1 MAFKRWVISP
11 PEKQLAEMLAEECN
25 TDSFIALI
33 AASRGYTDPAE
44 LDEFLS
50 DETII
55 SDPFELSDMG
65 KAVDIIW
72 NSIYSEEQIAIYG
85 DYDVDGITATAL
97 LYSYL
102 KNKGANV
109 IYHIPSREKDGYGMN
124 ISSIDMLHHR
134 DVELIITVDNG
145 IASIREIE
153 YAKSLGMKVIVTDH
167 HLPQEE
173 LPCPDALINPHRPD
187 DISEFKDICGVEVA
201 FKLLC
206 AMEGKNPEELIYDYG
221 ALVALGTVADVMP
234 LRFENRAIVREGLRA
249 IADKNNLGIS
259 ALLRVEDIDP
269 DSLTAAKL
277 AFLVAPRINAAG
289 RMGDAARGVEL
300 LITNDDETAS
310 SLAQAL
316 NADNIKRQGIEK
328 KIFTEAVTKI
338 EKSGYKY
345 NRVLV
350 VSGENWHGGVI
361 GIVASRLAEKYG
373 KPAIVLSENGE
384 ISHGSA
390 RSVGDFSIYDAIS
403 NCSYLLTKFG
413 GHEMAAGISLYTDT
427 IEQFRSKIN
436 EYAMQSSRPCL
447 ELKIDCKLKPSALSL
462 ELAEDIKVLEP
473 FGQGNPVPVFAVLN
487 SKITRITPVG
497 NGKHLRINFSRD
509 EVDFTAMLFG
519 TTKNAFGF
527 SEGETVDIAVTLGI
541 NEFGGEQRLS
551 VVIKDIRKSNLNE
564 DALLKQIDLY
574 ESFKSGVEGEY
585 LEILPSRKE
594 VGEVYKELVKSP
606 AGLEK
611 IVNMKVDTI
620 GFAKA
625 LISAEALCELG
636 LLKSVNIDGDKILK
650 VDSTN
655 QKVNLSDAKILR
667 RLGGGIYE
675 A

>member
-1 MAFKRWVISP
+1 MTFKRWTISP
-11 PEKQLAEMLAEECN
+11 PQKQLAEMLAEECN

-33 AASRGYTDPAE
+33 AASRGYTDPAD

-50 DETII
+50 DELII
-55 SDPFELSDMG
+55 SDPYELSDME

-72 NSIYSEEQIAIYG
+72 DTVYSEELIAIYG

-124 ISSIDMLHHR
+124 ISSIDMLHER
-134 DVELIITVDNG
+134 NVELIITVDNG
-145 IASIREIE
+145 VASVREIE

-173 LPCPDALINPHRPD
+173 LPTPDALINPHRPD

-206 AMEGKNPEELIYDYG
+206 ALEGKSPEELIYDYG

-234 LRFENRAIVREGLRA
+234 LKYENRAIVREGLKV
-249 IADKNNLGIS
+249 IADKCNLGIS
-259 ALLRVEDIDP
+259 ALLRAENIDP

-300 LITNDDETAS
+300 LITNDDEVAD
-310 SLAQAL
+310 SLAQGL
-316 NADNIKRQGIEK
+316 ISDNIKRQGIEK

-345 NRVLV
+345 NRVIV
-350 VSGENWHGGVI
+350 VSGENWHGGVV

-373 KPAIVLSENGE
+373 RPAIVLSENGE
-384 ISHGSA
+384 LSHGSA
-390 RSVGDFSIYDAIS
+390 RSVGDFSIYNAIS
-403 NCSYLLTKFG
+403 SCAFLLTKFG
-413 GHEMAAGISLYTDT
+413 GHEMAAGISLYTDC
-427 IEQFRSKIN
+427 IDDFRRKIN
-436 EYAMQSSRPCL
+436 EYAQSVKMPCP

-473 FGQGNPVPVFAVLN
+473 FGNANPMPVFAILN
-487 SKITRITPVG
+487 LLITRITPVG
-497 NGKHLRINFSRD
+497 NGKHLRLNFCRD
-509 EVDFTAMLFG
+509 SVDFTAMLFG

-527 SEGETVDIAVTLGI
+527 MEGETVDIAVTLDI
-541 NEFGGEQRLS
+541 NNFGGEQRLS

-564 DALLKQIDLY
+564 EVLFKQIDLY
-574 ESFKSGVEGEY
+574 ENFKSGVEGDY
-585 LEILPSRKE
+585 LSITPSRME
-594 VGEVYKELVKSP
+594 VGEVYKELVKRP
-606 AGLEK
+606 AGLER
-611 IVNMKVDTI
+611 IVNMNINTI

-636 LLKSVNIDGDKILK
+636 LLKSVNIEGDKILK
-650 VDSTN
+650 IDGTN
-655 QKVNLSDAKILR
+655 QKVNLSDSKILR
-667 RLGGGIYE
+667 RIGGGRYE
-675 A
+675 T